1 MELKKKKCFLLG
13 RKAMTNLDSMLKS
26 RDITLLTKFH
36 LAKAMVCPVA
46 MYGCELEHKESW
58 VLKNWWFWTA
68 VLEKTLEN
76 LFYFKE
82 IKPIN
87 PKGNQSWIYIGRTDS
102 EVEAPI
108 LWPPDVKSWSLE
120 KTLMQ
125 GKIEGRRRRGWQ
137 RIRWLDG
144 NTDSMDISLSKMWE
158 LGKDRKSCST
168 ALHRIEKSQTWI
180 SNTITMTAGDYWT
193 CRTKKERKEVA
204 SHSLQKPDPFLCKLM
219 CILPHH

>member
-1 MELKKKKCFLLG
+1 
-13 RKAMTNLDSMLKS
+13 MTNLDSMLKS
-26 RDITLLTKFH
+26 RDITLLTKVH

-158 LGKDRKSCST
+158 LVKDRKSCST
-168 ALHRIEKSQTWI
+168 ALNRIEKSQTCTPQDW
-180 SNTITMTAGDYWT
+180 
-193 CRTKKERKEVA
+193 KE
-204 SHSLQKPDPFLCKLM
+204 SDM
-219 CILPHH
+219 N

>member
-13 RKAMTNLDSMLKS
+13 RKATTNLDSMLKS
-26 RDITLLTKFH
+26 RDITLLTKVH
-36 LAKAMVCPVA
+36 LAKAMVYPVA

-58 VLKNWWFWTA
+58 VLKNWWFLTA
-68 VLEKTLEN
+68 MLEKTLEN

-87 PKGNQSWIYIGRTDS
+87 PKGNQSLIYIGRTDS
-102 EVEAPI
+102 EVEVPI

-137 RIRWLDG
+137 RIRWLDD
-144 NTDSMDISLSKMWE
+144 NTDSMDTTLSKMWE
-158 LGKDRKSCST
+158 LVKDRKSCS
-168 ALHRIEKSQTWI
+168 AAHHRIEKSQTCTPQDWKE
-180 SNTITMTAGDYWT
+180 SDMT
-193 CRTKKERKEVA
+193 
-204 SHSLQKPDPFLCKLM
+204 
-219 CILPHH
+219 